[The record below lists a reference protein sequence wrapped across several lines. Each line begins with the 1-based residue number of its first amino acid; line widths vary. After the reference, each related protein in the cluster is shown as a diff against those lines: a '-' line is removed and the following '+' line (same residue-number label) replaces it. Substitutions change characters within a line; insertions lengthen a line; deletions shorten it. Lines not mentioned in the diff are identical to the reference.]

1 MRSDAKQHA
10 VPWTAIGMISAG
22 YAELY
27 RGRYAEALQC
37 FAQVRDPG
45 ITPNFFLHWY
55 WRMQARLGS
64 SEVRLQAGDIPNAR
78 IEVDDLL
85 ESALS
90 TADPH
95 LQALAW
101 EMKTRVAMA
110 ERDWMGAREYLQQAV
125 VIVEKF
131 EVLVAAWQVH
141 ATAWQFY
148 PHTKGEQPRRK
159 SRGRGEAYVL
169 KITNCF
175 SRGKHLI
182 VSFLSARAIAL
193 ILGAS
198 CNK

>member
-1 MRSDAKQHA
+1 VLRIVGTGRELAQKNGEDPWVFIFREAWLRSLCFDFEGVLRLSRTAMHSDAKQHA
-10 VPWTAIGMISAG
+10 VPWTSHRHDLGRPCGTLS
-22 YAELY
+22 
-27 RGRYAEALQC
+27 GRYAEALQC

-110 ERDWMGAREYLQQAV
+110 EQDWMGAREYLQQAV
-125 VIVEKF
+125 AIVEKF
-131 EVLVAAWQVH
+131 EVLVAAWASPRYGV
-141 ATAWQFY
+141 AIVPAR
-148 PHTKGEQPRRK
+148 KG
-159 SRGRGEAYVL
+159 
-169 KITNCF
+169 
-175 SRGKHLI
+175 
-182 VSFLSARAIAL
+182 
-193 ILGAS
+193 
-198 CNK
+198 